1 MGTHDPAFLFYSN
14 DFLSGVA
21 DLTMEERGQYITLM
35 CLQHQKGHISEKT
48 IRLNVGSISV
58 DVLSKF
64 QQDENGCYYN
74 ERLQKEI
81 EKRDRFA
88 KSRKENGKNGGRPTK
103 IESDKKKE
111 LERDWQEMIDFFDNS
126 CVCCGYKF
134 ENGENPTKDHII
146 PQSWGGET
154 AIYNLQPLCRECNS
168 SKCADHDTDY
178 RKKYIDEIPDN
189 LKKKWFRENHMVSGR
204 LQKQEPK
211 NNHTE
216 NENDNVIIDNDN
228 EDIMEGLREEE
239 KENKKKTRISQADVD
254 YLYSLYP
261 ASCPNRNKSTG
272 KGRKDKEK
280 IRAMLK
286 DMSKEELEFT
296 IKAYVQQCAEKK
308 EWLKNFSTFL
318 NNLPDM
324 SFVELKV
331 EKPINDDYYQ

>member
-48 IRLNVGSISV
+48 IWLCVGSVSV

-64 QQDENGCYYN
+64 KQDENGCYYN
-74 ERLQKEI
+74 ERLEAEI
-81 EKRDRFA
+81 EKRA
-88 KSRKENGKNGGRPTK
+88 KYTESRRVNGKKGGR
-103 IESDKKKE
+103 KK
-111 LERDWQEMIDFFDNS
+111 
-126 CVCCGYKF
+126 
-134 ENGENPTKDHII
+134 
-146 PQSWGGET
+146 
-154 AIYNLQPLCRECNS
+154 
-168 SKCADHDTDY
+168 
-178 RKKYIDEIPDN
+178 
-189 LKKKWFRENHMVSGR
+189 NHMVSGS
-204 LQKQEPK
+204 LNK
-211 NNHTE
+211 NEARKNHTE

-228 EDIMEGLREEE
+228 EDIIEGLREEE
-239 KENKKKTRISQADVD
+239 KENKKKTRISQSDVD

-280 IRAMLK
+280 IREMLK

>member
-14 DFLSGVA
+14 DFLSGVSN
-21 DLTMEERGQYITLM
+21 LTMEERGQYITLM
-35 CLQHQKGHISEKT
+35 CLQHQKGALSEKT
-48 IRLNVGSISV
+48 IRLNVGSVSF

-74 ERLQKEI
+74 ERLREEI
-81 EKRDRFA
+81 EKRA
-88 KSRKENGKNGGRPTK
+88 KFTESRRLNGNKGGRPK
-103 IESDKKKE
+103 
-111 LERDWQEMIDFFDNS
+111 
-126 CVCCGYKF
+126 
-134 ENGENPTKDHII
+134 
-146 PQSWGGET
+146 
-154 AIYNLQPLCRECNS
+154 
-168 SKCADHDTDY
+168 
-178 RKKYIDEIPDN
+178 
-189 LKKKWFRENHMVSGR
+189 NHMVSGR

-211 NNHTE
+211 NNHSE

-261 ASCPNRNKSTG
+261 AFCPNRNKSTG

-280 IRAMLK
+280 ISAMLK